1 MVIIMFD
8 RFVIRHKYK
17 AKFKVSQYHINI
29 LSIFVEDK

>member
-8 RFVIRHKYK
+8 RFVIRYKYK
-17 AKFKVSQYHINI
+17 TNFKDSQYHINI